1 VGQNHKSVDDVFEDL
16 KLGSGVNQLFATNN
30 LKTWAKYTTVVDK
43 QQAKPKM
50 IAKLT
55 DMYGDAALAAAL
67 QEAKT
72 TGKSKALAT
81 QLQKAQFER
90 WYGEKLTP
98 AGVIENVFKRGPGEW
113 RGTSARPVPRTY
125 QKFLNK
131 RDPDWF
137 DNFRKVVATRKS

>member
-55 DMYGDAALAAAL
+55 DMYGDAALAATL

-90 WYGEKLTP
+90 WYGEKLRP
-98 AGVIENVFKRGPGEW
+98 SGVIEKVFSSGPGEW
-113 RGTSARPVPRTY
+113 IGTSVSSIRRAY
-125 QKFLNK
+125 QKFLDK
-131 RDPDWF
+131 RDPKWS
-137 DNFRKVVATRKS
+137 ATFF